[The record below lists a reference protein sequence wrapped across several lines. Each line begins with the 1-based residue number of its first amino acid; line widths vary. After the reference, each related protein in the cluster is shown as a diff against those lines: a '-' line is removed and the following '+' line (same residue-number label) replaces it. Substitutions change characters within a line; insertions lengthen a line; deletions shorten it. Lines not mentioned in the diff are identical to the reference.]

1 MLLDWLSNAEMKLR
15 YAGSLPTDEDEAR
28 QQIAEHEAFMLELRQ
43 KEKEKNET
51 IAFAEEI
58 LAKAHPDAISTIKH
72 WINII
77 QSRWEEA
84 VSWAEQR
91 DQRLQEHFR
100 TLVDLQSL
108 MDELMRWLTR
118 VSGPVHG
125 LALGWGVGS
134 GPVHGLVLCQVVM
147 RYPVFLFNSWHL
159 GRVVV
164 QQSGV
169 QFMGWYWVEKRSVVQ
184 FKG

>member
-15 YAGSLPTDEDEAR
+15 YAGSLPPDEDETR
-28 QQIAEHEAFMLELRQ
+28 QLITEHESFMQELGL

-58 LAKAHPDAISTIKH
+58 LAKAHPDGIPTIKH

-77 QSRWEEA
+77 QSRWEEI

-91 DQRLQEHFR
+91 DGRLQEHFR

-108 MDELMRWLTR
+108 LDELMRWLTR
-118 VSGPVHG
+118 V
-125 LALGWGVGS
+125 
-134 GPVHGLVLCQVVM
+134 
-147 RYPVFLFNSWHL
+147 RYYNIVKLIW
-159 GRVVV
+159 
-164 QQSGV
+164 
-169 QFMGWYWVEKRSVVQ
+169 
-184 FKG
+184 